1 MSTYLI
7 YLATVVAI
15 VLAIVTLAFVMT
27 GAGQL

>member
-15 VLAIVTLAFVMT
+15 VLAIVTLAFVVV
-27 GAGQL
+27 GPGRL